1 MGIEAQ
7 IRQAIRDAVNRNSR
21 KPFFW
26 GGLRGYQQL
35 ESIEKALE
43 QLQEEG
49 GESNYLR
56 LLNQRVQKILVNNS
70 LVAQDLKAAYQLLN
84 GIANCLGYPP
94 ASGDRESSACIEK
107 QNSQGVATKMEVL
120 LGQFHPS
127 GKLCQAQRGLWS
139 AAKKRWGLY
148 GQELLHCYDISGLP
162 QDNLQL
168 ESLFGS
174 LRRHQR
180 RISGRKSTP
189 ELHDFG
195 QVQVLFRAESEAD
208 LLRLIQQVSHLDFL
222 VHRQRLMQI
231 ETSHQFTHNLHHD
244 PLKTIQR
251 LLHQHGSRQKFLT
264 HLKTPACQNQ
274 GFHIN

>member
-1 MGIEAQ
+1 MRIEAK

-35 ESIEKALE
+35 ESIGQALE

-56 LLNQRVQKILVNNS
+56 LLNRQVQKILVNNCM
-70 LVAQDLKAAYQLLN
+70 VAQDLKAAYQLLS
-84 GIANCLGYPP
+84 GIANCLGYPH
-94 ASGDRESSACIEK
+94 RESSACFEK
-107 QNSQGVATKMEVL
+107 LNSQIVATKMEAVL
-120 LGQFHPS
+120 SQFHPS
-127 GKLCQAQRGLWS
+127 GKCCQAQRGLWS
-139 AAKKRWGLY
+139 AAKKRWSLY

-168 ESLFGS
+168 ESLFGN

-180 RISGRKSTP
+180 RISGRKSTR

-195 QVQVLFRAESEAD
+195 QIQVLFNAENEVD
-208 LLRLIQQVSHLDFL
+208 LLRLIQQVSHIDFQI
-222 VHRQRLMQI
+222 HRQRLMQI
-231 ETSHQFTHNLHHD
+231 ETSRQFTHNLHRD
-244 PLKTIQR
+244 PLRTIKS
-251 LLHQHGSRQKFLT
+251 LVHLHLSRQEFLT
-264 HLKTPACQNQ
+264 HMKTPAIQNR
-274 GFHIN
+274 GFT